1 MISIGKLNKHQ
12 EPALKKKKKKKPA
25 YAITP
30 YYFTMLSFSVKLSKG
45 GMRSLLFPITAR
57 ELAVISK

>member
-30 YYFTMLSFSVKLSKG
+30 
-45 GMRSLLFPITAR
+45 
-57 ELAVISK
+57 